1 MHNFKFRWCFSESIG
16 KVKQPHQLT
25 EDGEVVVP
33 RPAGEGDA
41 AEEAA
46 PLDRSASL
54 PRMRRHDVH
63 PGGVVGGVELEVGQ
77 EEPLAEG
84 ALERARRPRVPEDGA
99 VLPPEARVDLV
110 YSDQKGFG
118 C

>member
-1 MHNFKFRWCFSESIG
+1 M
-16 KVKQPHQLT
+16 
-25 EDGEVVVP
+25 VVSG
-33 RPAGEGDA
+33 PAGEGDA

-46 PLDRSASL
+46 PLDRRAAAAL
-54 PRMRRHDVH
+54 PRHDVH
-63 PGGVVGGVELEVGQ
+63 PGGVVGRVALSVGQ
-77 EEPLAEG
+77 QQPLAEG

>member
-1 MHNFKFRWCFSESIG
+1 M
-16 KVKQPHQLT
+16 
-25 EDGEVVVP
+25 VVP

-46 PLDRSASL
+46 PLDRRAAL
-54 PRMRRHDVH
+54 RPRMRLHDVH
-63 PGGVVGGVELEVGQ
+63 PGGVVGGVAPEVGQ

-84 ALERARRPRVPEDGA
+84 ALERARRPRVPEDRA
-99 VLPPEARVDLV
+99 VLPPETRVDLV
-110 YSDQKGFG
+110 YYSDQKGFR

>member
-1 MHNFKFRWCFSESIG
+1 M
-16 KVKQPHQLT
+16 
-25 EDGEVVVP
+25 VVP

-46 PLDRSASL
+46 PLDRHATL
-54 PRMRRHDVH
+54 RPRMRLHDVH
-63 PGGVVGGVELEVGQ
+63 PGGVVGGVALEVGQ

-84 ALERARRPRVPEDGA
+84 ALERARRPRVPEDGE

-110 YSDQKGFG
+110 YVLRSEGIWVLIKNVADNIKHNF
-118 C
+118 